1 MMWYG
6 EGAWSWGDW
15 LAMSGMMLLFVAGT
29 IGLTLWVVTSLP
41 KQSTAPPRETPR
53 IALDRRFANGEIDEE
68 EYARAR
74 RLVEDQGTVSH

>member
-15 LAMSGMMLLFVAGT
+15 LAMSGMMLLVVLGT
-29 IGLTLWVVTSLP
+29 IGIAVWVISSLTGAESRGPLES
-41 KQSTAPPRETPR
+41 PRS
-53 IALDRRFANGEIDEE
+53 ALDRRLASGEIGEE

-74 RLVEDQGTVSH
+74 RLIEDQGSRQL